1 MGRWG
6 LERSLKTDS
15 IKNKTKMLTS
25 HKKMSLKG
33 NNKKIRTMKTLKTI
47 LLLACLGSM
56 GFMQAQTEPKPTTP
70 VTNNFLD
77 LQATTLGNIFG
88 DSLTGGKGE
97 VNGYLDLVNKSDMP
111 EADKQNLRDAYM
123 EYSKSLD
130 AQGKDSLAK
139 GHGQR
144 IYAPNKKRYH

>member
-1 MGRWG
+1 
-6 LERSLKTDS
+6 
-15 IKNKTKMLTS
+15 
-25 HKKMSLKG
+25 
-33 NNKKIRTMKTLKTI
+33 MKTLKTF
-47 LLLACLGSM
+47 LLLACLGCM
-56 GFMQAQTEPKPTTP
+56 GFIQAQSEPKPTTP

-88 DSLTGGKGE
+88 DSLIGGNGE

-130 AQGKDSLAK
+130 AQGKDSLK
-139 GHGQR
+139 REWPKNLCYKQKK
-144 IYAPNKKRYH
+144 IPLNKKRSHEKFV